1 MWPTW
6 MRARHV
12 LGIVRVVQAILAA
25 LPAIYLSMRM
35 PPQAI
40 VLDEA
45 EYDFIIV
52 GAGTAGC
59 VLANRLS
66 EVAEWR
72 VLLIEAGGDPPVESQ
87 LPGLYYY
94 IIGSRLDWNYQTVND
109 GYSSQAHKNKSIKLT
124 RGKMLG
130 GSSSANLM
138 LHVRGNPED
147 FNSWAR
153 NSPGWGWDTALKYFI
168 KSENMKDD
176 KIMNSRFRKFHG
188 TGGPMGVTRKSDPER
203 NQLYFNA
210 FRELGYEIL
219 LDANSDKQLVFSE
232 GQYIVADGVRQ
243 STATAFL
250 GPISHR
256 PNLHV
261 LKYTLVTK
269 VIMDGVTA
277 VGVEALT
284 DAGKT
289 ITIKANKEVILSAGA
304 INTPQILMLSG
315 IGPRKHLK
323 EFDIDVI
330 ADLPVGENLHDHIT
344 APVYFTAERSE
355 PEDAPLDLHG
365 VGATITGYVSLDKSK
380 AVPDYQVSAY
390 PTDSGKD
397 ALWYCGSVYHLDDE
411 VCDALDKAL
420 AGFKSLFTEINLIQP
435 VSRGHVRLLS
445 KDPTHPPEIYLG
457 YYKNDTDLDIHAR
470 SIQDYLRVLNTTS
483 LKRIGV
489 KVVDLQLKGCAGVIF
504 GSHDYWRCYAR
515 EIACTVWHPV
525 GSTAMGLVVDPR
537 LRVRRSARLRVVDAG
552 VMPTITSGNTN
563 APVAMIAEHAADII
577 KEDHGVS
584 TQCS

>member
-12 LGIVRVVQAILAA
+12 LGTVRVVQAILAA

-40 VLDEA
+40 VLDKA

-59 VLANRLS
+59 VLSNRLS
-66 EVAEWR
+66 EVAAWR

-153 NSPGWGWDTALKYFI
+153 DNPGWGWDTALKYFI

-188 TGGPMGVTRKSDPER
+188 TSGPMGVTRISDPER

-250 GPISHR
+250 GPISKR

-261 LKYTLVTK
+261 LKHTLVTK
-269 VIMDGVTA
+269 VIMDGA
-277 VGVEALT
+277 IAIGVEALVK
-284 DAGKT
+284 AGKT
-289 ITIKANKEVILSAGA
+289 IRIKANKEVVLSAGA
-304 INTPQILMLSG
+304 INTPQLLMLSG
-315 IGPRKHLK
+315 IGPRKHLE
-323 EFDIDVI
+323 EFDINVI

-365 VGATITGYVSLDKSK
+365 VSATITGYVSLNKSK

-420 AGFKSLFTEINLIQP
+420 EGFKSLFTEINLIQP

-457 YYKNDTDLDIHAR
+457 YYKNDTDLDIHAK

-483 LKRIGV
+483 LKRVGA
-489 KVVDLQLKGCAGVIF
+489 KLVDLKLKGCAGIKF

-525 GSTAMGLVVDPR
+525 GSTAMGAVLDAR
-537 LRVRRSARLRVVDAG
+537 LRVRRTAGLRVVDAG
-552 VMPTITSGNTN
+552 VIPTITSGNTN

-577 KEDHGVS
+577 KKDHRVS
-584 TQCS
+584 T